1 MNNIRIISSYLLSI
15 VMLTYP
21 SIQGSQEFISGQE
34 YKYVINPVTLPIQ
47 SLTTTQP
54 DNLHV
59 SQDMKRLYYEGLLAK
74 ARELNN
80 ELKNLTTSILELYE
94 KIKNGE
100 VTLKDSLALHFN
112 IAQQT
117 LTELTT
123 IGITI
128 SALGHSE
135 GDFSKQEQGS
145 QITKECEGYRTD
157 LLAIPNELQM
167 LSNNIPMRLITLPM
181 EEREQS
187 PLPNT
192 VLPLENTSDTTAT
205 NQAATIE
212 ILGSIPETIHE
223 NEEKEEKTPTA
234 VTIQKEEPRY
244 QGDAASPSNATADS
258 VGSLAVTQSNIKR
271 MALHLKNNMVKS
283 QMQHTPAVKNS
294 TQTPVIEINPKQPK
308 DTPHHR
314 RQISHN
320 KIATLHN
327 QSRFCSAKKAGW
339 SLTLLVLAGL
349 TAGTI
354 YYSCN

>member
-1 MNNIRIISSYLLSI
+1 
-15 VMLTYP
+15 
-21 SIQGSQEFISGQE
+21 
-34 YKYVINPVTLPIQ
+34 
-47 SLTTTQP
+47 
-54 DNLHV
+54 
-59 SQDMKRLYYEGLLAK
+59 MKRLYYEGLLAK

-80 ELKNLTTSILELYE
+80 ALKKLTEAILELYE
-94 KIKNGE
+94 KINNGE
-100 VTLKDSLALHFN
+100 ATLKDSLALHFN

-145 QITKECEGYRTD
+145 QITQECEGYHND
-157 LLAIPNELQM
+157 LLAIPDKLQM
-167 LSNNIPMRLITLPM
+167 LNNDIPMGLITLPM
-181 EEREQS
+181 EQQEQS
-187 PLPNT
+187 ALPNT

-223 NEEKEEKTPTA
+223 NEEKEEKTPTV
-234 VTIQKEEPRY
+234 VTIQKEEPYY
-244 QGDAASPSNATADS
+244 QGDVASPSNATADS

-283 QMQHTPAVKNS
+283 QMQHTPAVKNP
-294 TQTPVIEINPKQPK
+294 TQTPVIEINPKQLQG
-308 DTPHHR
+308 TSHHR

-327 QSRFCSAKKAGW
+327 QSSFCSVKRVGW

-354 YYSCN
+354 YYCCN